1 MSTHIRW
8 NGGVQEEATDV
19 LRRGGEMVVSPTKVG
34 YVVMAS
40 DREGLERKFAAKN
53 RARTKPAVVLCGSL
67 DELRELA
74 ELNDEIEAFYER
86 HWDDDILLGCIL
98 PWSERGR
105 SLLSADAAEL
115 ATDGRGTSC
124 FVVRFGTPGELIA
137 RDLWEKDR
145 TIVFASSA
153 NPSGR
158 GNRGLVEGI
167 GDAID
172 DAADLVIEADDY
184 VRGIQPEASLETR
197 YEQGVMVSFVDDEG
211 RLVPEQHG
219 ERSVSPAPTVI
230 RGGLDVDRILARL
243 ARSFPSWDYRH
254 GEYY

>member
-1 MSTHIRW
+1 
-8 NGGVQEEATDV
+8 
-19 LRRGGEMVVSPTKVG
+19 VSPTKVG
-34 YVVMAS
+34 YIVMVT
-40 DREGLERKFAAKN
+40 DRAGLERKFAAKS

-74 ELNDEIEAFYER
+74 ELNDEIEAFSAR

-105 SLLSADAAEL
+105 SLLPDDAAEL
-115 ATDGRGTSC
+115 ATDPRGTSC

-137 RDLWEKDR
+137 RELWEKDR

-158 GNRGLVEGI
+158 GNRGLVAGI
-167 GDAID
+167 GEAID
-172 DAADLVIEADDY
+172 EAADLVIEADDY
-184 VRGIQPEASLETR
+184 VRSIQPEASLETR
-197 YEQGVMVSFVDDEG
+197 YEQGVMVSFVDGEG

-219 ERSVSPAPTVI
+219 ERSVSPAPVVI
-230 RGGLDVDRILARL
+230 RGGLDVDRIMSHLS
-243 ARSFPSWDYRH
+243 RSFPSWDYRH